1 MYLYNADNKS
11 SAETGILKHLASTP
25 KAAADRV
32 EGMFSSQQNSAINS
46 DLSVSLLDELGRFV
60 IGTKPL
66 HQHLAEFCIHANK
79 YSIYKYH
86 VQFEKPLRLN
96 DLWEDDPIGSGGL
109 GIIDKKGLSSE
120 DYKEICSIFYPFSS
134 VVVPRNVFGALS
146 IEDIKGIE
154 DSYKTSPLFQ
164 IELSKRVN
172 RYKAIREELTQPKY
186 LLEIVW
192 LDLTFKLINWATDKG
207 FDSFVYANQK
217 EGNGED
223 CYVTLKANQVQETNE
238 RFEFQEK
245 RYLNEMPQFIASM
258 VHSLR
263 HRPRTTVY
271 NALWGL
277 QDPMRYWK

>member
-11 SAETGILKHLASTP
+11 SVEVGMLKHFASTP

-32 EGMFSSQQNSAINS
+32 EGMFSHQQNCAINS
-46 DLSVSLLDELGRFV
+46 DLSVSILDELGSSV

-66 HQHLAEFCIHANK
+66 PQYLAEFCAHANK
-79 YSIYKYH
+79 YSIYKYI

-96 DLWEDDPIGSGGL
+96 DLWEDDPIGSGGV
-109 GIIDKKGLSSE
+109 GIINKAGLSSE
-120 DYKEICSIFYPFSS
+120 DYQEICSIFYPFSG
-134 VVVPRNVFGALS
+134 VVMPQNVFGALS
-146 IEDIKGIE
+146 FADIKGIE
-154 DSYKTSPLFQ
+154 ESYKNNLQFQ
-164 IELSKRVN
+164 TELNKRVN
-172 RYKAIREELTQPKY
+172 RYKAIGEELTEPKY

-192 LDLTFKLINWATDKG
+192 LDLTFKLIDWAMGKG
-207 FDSFVYANQK
+207 FDSLVYANQK

-223 CYVTLKANQVQETNE
+223 CYVTLKVNQVQKTDE
-238 RFEFQEK
+238 RFEFFEK
-245 RYLNEMPQFIASM
+245 RYLNEMPMFIASM
-258 VHSLR
+258 VNNLR